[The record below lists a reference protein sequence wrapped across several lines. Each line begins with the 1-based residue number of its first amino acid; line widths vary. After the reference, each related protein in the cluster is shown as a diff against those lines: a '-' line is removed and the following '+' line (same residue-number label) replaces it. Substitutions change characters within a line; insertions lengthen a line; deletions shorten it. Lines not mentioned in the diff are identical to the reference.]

1 MFLATVLEDG
11 MNGKRLMDT
20 EAIGLKW
27 VPGRNGFV
35 RHGDRGHG
43 IARISLQKNLLFQ
56 ISCDHTFKIKM
67 MLFLLTELW
76 TLDFEIVYSL

>member
-1 MFLATVLEDG
+1 MFLARVLEDG

-35 RHGDRGHG
+35 RHRDRGHG
-43 IARISLQKNLLFQ
+43 IARISFKKTFCSRSVVTTLLK
-56 ISCDHTFKIKM
+56 SK
-67 MLFLLTELW
+67 
-76 TLDFEIVYSL
+76 